1 MKKIAFGARPKPAP
15 ASSADAWVETRQGE
29 GEPMKRLTLDVSL
42 SLHKRIK
49 SQCAQEGKKMADV
62 IREFLE
68 TRFPAPPANRDSTS

>member
-1 MKKIAFGARPKPAP
+1 MKKVTFSARPKPA

-29 GEPMKRLTLDVSL
+29 VEPMKRLTLDVSL

-68 TRFPAPPANRDSTS
+68 SRFPNT

>member
-1 MKKIAFGARPKPAP
+1 MKKVTFGVRPIPA
-15 ASSADAWVETRQGE
+15 ASASADAWVEKRQGE

-68 TRFPAPPANRDSTS
+68 TRFPAPPGNRDSTS